1 MREQIF
7 VTEKRRLLLSFTLEA
22 ILGGTSSSS
31 KERRRLLEEREASS
45 SALQFCVSTT
55 AFTALTAKRKPQGRW
70 RWRPVAFHRKT
81 FSLDLNFSFRRTFWK
96 KPYLFSNAIFFFKDK
111 ISIAKQFS
119 WEYVWAHIQFLNRG
133 PGREEIEGTCYLP
146 TLSKYIS
153 SWFMN
158 FVQQYT
164 GYWKLNIK
172 LIGKWEKSEGHS
184 HSIWISLEKM

>member
-7 VTEKRRLLLSFTLEA
+7 VTEKRRPLLSFTLEA

-119 WEYVWAHIQFLNRG
+119 WEYVWAHTQFLNRG

-146 TLSKYIS
+146 TLSRASTYLHDLWILFNSIQDIENWIS
-153 SWFMN
+153 SWLGN
-158 FVQQYT
+158 
-164 GYWKLNIK
+164 
-172 LIGKWEKSEGHS
+172 EKSLKVTLIQYE
-184 HSIWISLEKM
+184 SL